1 MNIIHKNKN
10 KNYKIVHFNL
20 ILKLLIVKLQE
31 VVIKR
36 KIFIKN
42 YSIMQKA
49 KNKKS

>member
-10 KNYKIVHFNL
+10 KNYKIVRFNL
-20 ILKLLIVKLQE
+20 ILKLQIAKPQE
-31 VVIKR
+31 VIKR

-42 YSIMQKA
+42 YLIMQKA